1 MQGANQA
8 AAAAKLGYPTQFV
21 GQVGRDAYAPMLRN
35 ALTDCGVDTSKLHS
49 IDGSSGLA
57 FIMLQPGG
65 ENSIILVGGANTS
78 EEWQITDDVTAA
90 IQSAGAVLLQREIPE
105 TVNVIFAKLAASA
118 KIPVVLD
125 AGGADRPLAS
135 DLLTNISILSPNET
149 ELQRLTGLPT
159 RSEKQCIAAAEAL
172 VHQGV
177 NKVLVK
183 MGAKGSL
190 LVDIYGN
197 VVRQKA
203 APVLHV
209 EDTTGAGDCFT
220 GAFAVGMLE
229 GKSDAEAMA
238 WAGER
243 EKKNKKNDGGLLLL
257 VIFLFFLS
265 CCLME
270 ESIYQFL
277 FY

>member
-243 EKKNKKNDGGLLLL
+243 KKKKKKK
-257 VIFLFFLS
+257 
-265 CCLME
+265 
-270 ESIYQFL
+270 
-277 FY
+277 